1 LQVANAYA
9 TFANHGSYC
18 APRVILDIRDRDGR
32 SVQVPPVNCTQVITR
47 DVADS
52 TTALLTGVVDGNI
65 RGRTGQAMSLADRPA
80 AGKTGT
86 TNESAAVWF
95 AGYTPDISA
104 AVWVGDPRGGYG
116 FPMKDVTIAGRYY
129 SQVFGSTLPGPIWK
143 EAMTGASEGKPAKDF
158 ILQSSVGLR
167 PARGISSSFVEPAL
181 PALPVLPEFEFTNP
195 EPATSDAAPTSGDPS
210 LEPATSGQDPAP
222 TPQDPEPVIGQ

>member
-1 LQVANAYA
+1 
-9 TFANHGSYC
+9 
-18 APRVILDIRDRDGR
+18 
-32 SVQVPPVNCTQVITR
+32 VITW
-47 DVADS
+47 VQ
-52 TTALLTGVVDGNI
+52 LTGGT
-65 RGRTGQAMSLADRPA
+65 GRAMSLADRPA

-95 AGYTPDISA
+95 AGYTPDIAA

-143 EAMTGASEGKPAKDF
+143 EAMTGASEGRAANNF

-167 PARGISSSFVEPAL
+167 PARGTSVSYYEPSA
-181 PALPVLPEFEFTNP
+181 PAAPLVPEFEFTNP
-195 EPATSDAAPTSGDPS
+195 EPAASVEAPASDAPTT
-210 LEPATSGQDPAP
+210 EPEASGQDPAP
-222 TPQDPEPVIGQ
+222 VQQDPAPVPGQ